1 LSPNE
6 TYPQHIVTAVI
17 VAHDGAAW
25 LPQLAD
31 ALLGQTRPV
40 QRVVAV
46 DTGSRDRSGAVLA
59 SKFGQQSVFG
69 MDRSTGYGAAIAR
82 ALHHRAANVPIPRT
96 SGGGSSGGYPGGPG
110 GSYPGGPGGG
120 YRGGPGGGGRAGS
133 GGLAGGQ
140 SDDRIEWLWLL
151 HDDCEPAPSALEQ
164 LLRGTAE
171 TSAAAVLGPKLRD
184 WSNREVILEAGLTL
198 DTATRRVTGIE
209 SREVDQG
216 QHDGDRDTLAVSSA
230 GMLVRRDVWEQV
242 GGFDTAMGLFMD
254 DIDFCWRVHS
264 AGYRVRVITDAIVYH
279 AQAATRHRRPIS
291 IGRRARMLDRRNGLR
306 ALLANLPFRQM
317 VTAAAGNVL
326 VSLLRITFFL
336 LAKRLAA
343 AVDELSAFAAVLCHP
358 IRLMQMRSARSR
370 GRRAAYSRVRA
381 DLPPGRSVRR
391 LVEFV
396 IATMSRARPDMAG
409 AHHASAD
416 PAEDDSMLIDN
427 GLGKRLLTSPSL
439 LTFLALLAA
448 AVAAGR
454 SLIGA
459 GPLGGGSLVPAWG
472 GASDLWAS
480 YLQSFHPAGIGS
492 TTPAPPWLAVVAAL
506 ATVLAGKPWLAMDVI
521 MIGCVPL
528 AGMTAMF
535 AVRKVTRSAPV
546 RVWAAVTYAL
556 LPVATGVVA
565 SGRFGTAVA
574 FVLLPLVVAQAVRM
588 FTESGP
594 RAGRAA
600 WATGLLTG
608 IAAAFVPLL
617 WLILFAACLLAAIAF
632 RATRRGRL
640 RNLAIA
646 ALTPPVLLLPWTL
659 TLRSHPGQLFTEAGL
674 PKSATAVSGLPARS
688 LLLLSPGGPGLPPY
702 WVTAGLLGVALAAL
716 FAGRRRRLI
725 TAGWGLA
732 LTGMLAAV
740 VVGHLVVQTDD
751 GGPVVIWAGLPLAL
765 AAVGL
770 LLAGAAGADAL
781 GRMLAGAKG
790 WRAIFNGRGPWVA
803 VLGLAACS
811 TPVLAATAW
820 LSGGVTGPIHRVAN
834 PVVPELV
841 AVAAGQSRQ
850 VRTLVLSS
858 AGGQVSYL
866 LLRGPSPS
874 LADAALTAPP
884 DAQRAL
890 SKAVSAL
897 TTPWGGLAANQA
909 RSLANFDIGYVLVKA
924 PVDRQLATVL
934 NNVNGLHPFSTTSGY
949 SLWQLNTPPSRVS
962 VTEPDGT
969 VVPIPSSP
977 VGVAAARA
985 PAAGGTLMLSE
996 PAGDWSALVDGH
1008 ALAQVPSPAGS
1019 WAQAFRLPS
1028 GGGTLSIGHSGLVRD
1043 LELLFELLAV
1053 LVVASL
1059 ALPGIHL
1066 PEQEVQAATAAV
1078 AEGRER
1084 RSAGHRAGSR
1094 AGAYAGG
1101 RSRLAGSSRLAEGSA
1116 GADADGIEDT
1126 AAAAAAGGSAART
1139 AQLAAAGQAG
1149 SQRLARG
1156 GRGRAGRAR
1165 AGRSR
1170 AGRGRVGRAGAAAG
1184 GKPGRDEAD
1193 WDRAGRDEADWDRA
1207 GRDEADWDKAGRR
1220 DSGAGWDSRA
1230 ALDDAAGP
1238 AAAAGVAAASASRLG
1253 LRRKRA
1259 GSPPRREADQLDSG
1273 RRSNPADRSRGLAD
1287 ARPYGAADDGR
1298 GDDRLTQAWPYAPA
1312 DELREDARA
1321 GARLADAWP
1330 YAAADQPGTAL
1341 VRRSDQRP
1349 YSTGADEAETM
1360 ARRGRSS
1367 GPPGRAWSSADEPDR
1382 APREHDDFSATGPSG
1397 RPYDDGEPARGGG
1410 YRPAAGRSGSS
1421 RSPSG
1426 DWPYPDLDAGG
1437 SGDRYPPAG
1446 RSPAGR
1452 SPAGTWPYPA
1462 DRLSEGAVPSG
1473 SHRDGWQPP
1482 EQTAAWSGGDD
1493 PLEPLP
1499 PVGDPPRAPGRRGAR
1514 RSAED
1519 SGDWD
1524 RSDDE
1529 SPDRR
1534 WSAPQSAFEPEYEG
1548 DTW

>member
-1 LSPNE
+1 
-6 TYPQHIVTAVI
+6 
-17 VAHDGAAW
+17 
-25 LPQLAD
+25 
-31 ALLGQTRPV
+31 
-40 QRVVAV
+40 
-46 DTGSRDRSGAVLA
+46 
-59 SKFGQQSVFG
+59 
-69 MDRSTGYGAAIAR
+69 
-82 ALHHRAANVPIPRT
+82 
-96 SGGGSSGGYPGGPG
+96 
-110 GSYPGGPGGG
+110 
-120 YRGGPGGGGRAGS
+120 
-133 GGLAGGQ
+133 
-140 SDDRIEWLWLL
+140 
-151 HDDCEPAPSALEQ
+151 
-164 LLRGTAE
+164 
-171 TSAAAVLGPKLRD
+171 
-184 WSNREVILEAGLTL
+184 
-198 DTATRRVTGIE
+198 
-209 SREVDQG
+209 
-216 QHDGDRDTLAVSSA
+216 
-230 GMLVRRDVWEQV
+230 
-242 GGFDTAMGLFMD
+242 
-254 DIDFCWRVHS
+254 
-264 AGYRVRVITDAIVYH
+264 
-279 AQAATRHRRPIS
+279 
-291 IGRRARMLDRRNGLR
+291 MLDRRNGLR
-306 ALLANLPFRQM
+306 TLLGNLPFRQA
-317 VTAAAGNVL
+317 VAAAGSNVL
-326 VSLLRITFFL
+326 LSLLRITFFL

-343 AVDELSAFAAVLCHP
+343 AVDELSALAAVLCHP
-358 IRLMQMRSARSR
+358 IRLIRIRGARSR

-396 IATMSRARPDMAG
+396 IATMSRSQPDTAG

-416 PAEDDSMLIDN
+416 PTEDDSMLIDN

-439 LTFLALLAA
+439 LTFLALLAVA
-448 AVAAGR
+448 LAAGR

-506 ATVLAGKPWLAMDVI
+506 STVLAGKPWLAMDVI

-556 LPVATGVVA
+556 LPVATGAVA

-600 WATGLLTG
+600 WATGLLTA

-617 WLILFAACLLAAIAF
+617 WLILFAACLLAAIVF
-632 RATRRGRL
+632 RASRRGRL

-646 ALTPPVLLLPWTL
+646 ALTPPLLLLPWTL
-659 TLRSHPGQLFTEAGL
+659 TLRSHPGQLFAEAGL
-674 PKSATAVSGLPARS
+674 PQSGTAVSGLPARS

-702 WVTAGLLGVALAAL
+702 WVTAALLGVALAAL

-740 VVGHLVVQTDD
+740 VVSHLVVQPQD
-751 GGPVVIWAGLPLAL
+751 GGSVVIWAGLPLAL

-770 LLAGAAGADAL
+770 LLAAAAGADAL
-781 GRMLAGAKG
+781 GRMLAGVKG
-790 WRAIFNGRGPWVA
+790 WRAIFSGRGPWAA
-803 VLGLAACS
+803 VFGLAACS

-820 LSGGVTGPIHRVAN
+820 LSSGVTGPIHRVTN

-909 RSLANFDIGYVLVKA
+909 QLLANFDIGYILVKA
-924 PVDRQLATVL
+924 PVDRQLATAL
-934 NNVNGLHPFSTTSGY
+934 NNVNGLHPYSTTPDY

-962 VTEPDGT
+962 VTEPGGT

-977 VGVAAARA
+977 VGVADARV
-985 PAAGGTLMLSE
+985 PAAGGTLILSE
-996 PAGDWSALVDGH
+996 PAGDWSASVDGH

-1019 WAQAFRLPS
+1019 WAQAFRLPR
-1028 GGGTLSIGHSGLVRD
+1028 GGRTLSIAHSGLVRD

-1059 ALPGIHL
+1059 ALPGIHI
-1066 PEQEVQAATAAV
+1066 PEQEVQAATPAA
-1078 AEGRER
+1078 AEGREGR
-1084 RSAGHRAGSR
+1084 TVGHGAGRR
-1094 AGAYAGG
+1094 AGAYARG
-1101 RSRLAGSSRLAEGSA
+1101 RGSRLAVGSA
-1116 GADADGIEDT
+1116 GAGVSRGAGDSADVADGIEDA
-1126 AAAAAAGGSAART
+1126 AAAAAAGGSAARR
-1139 AQLAAAGQAG
+1139 AQLAAAGLAG

-1156 GRGRAGRAR
+1156 GRGRAGRAKAAVGGR
-1165 AGRSR
+1165 AGR
-1170 AGRGRVGRAGAAAG
+1170 A
-1184 GKPGRDEAD
+1184 
-1193 WDRAGRDEADWDRA
+1193 
-1207 GRDEADWDKAGRR
+1207 KAGRR
-1220 DSGAGWDSRA
+1220 DSGAGRDSLA
-1230 ALDDAAGP
+1230 APDDDAGAP
-1238 AAAAGVAAASASRLG
+1238 AAAGVAAASASRLG
-1253 LRRKRA
+1253 SRRKRA
-1259 GSPPRREADQLDSG
+1259 GSPPQREADQLGSG
-1273 RRSNPADRSRGLAD
+1273 QRSLAGRGSGLAD
-1287 ARPYGAADDGR
+1287 PRPYAAADDRR

-1312 DELREDARA
+1312 DEPRDDARA
-1321 GARLADAWP
+1321 GGRLADARP
-1330 YAAADQPGTAL
+1330 YAPADEPGTAL

-1349 YSTGADEAETM
+1349 YSPGADEADLM

-1367 GPPGRAWSSADEPDR
+1367 GPPGRAWSYADEPDLD
-1382 APREHDDFSATGPSG
+1382 PRKHDDFSATGPSG
-1397 RPYDDGEPARGGG
+1397 RPYDDGEPAPGGS
-1410 YRPAAGRSGSS
+1410 YRSAAGRSGSG

-1426 DWPYPDLDAGG
+1426 DWPNPDLDAGG
-1437 SGDRYPPAG
+1437 PGDRYPLAG
-1446 RSPAGR
+1446 RSPSGR

-1462 DRLSEGAVPSG
+1462 DRLGEPSG
-1473 SHRDGWQPP
+1473 SHRDGWQPR
-1482 EQTAAWSGGDD
+1482 EQSAAWSGGDAA
-1493 PLEPLP
+1493 LEPLP
-1499 PVGDPPRAPGRRGAR
+1499 PLDDPGRAPGRRGAR
-1514 RSAED
+1514 RSAKH

-1524 RSDDE
+1524 RRGDDE

-1534 WSAPQSAFEPEYEG
+1534 WSAPEPTFEPEYEG